1 MMRLGKLLA
10 IGLIFFFILVS
21 SVQAIGITP
30 ARVTVDFEP
39 GMEGVKNFCVINNQK
54 KSMGVE
60 LFVDGGLAEYIELSA
75 TRATMNPAEYSKC
88 FSYIYSL
95 PDRMEPG
102 THEARIGVTEIPP
115 ESVFGGTG
123 ISTRASVLSQFRV
136 FVPPEG
142 SHIQIERILTNQA
155 EVGHQVTIK
164 LLVRSIGTEDTEFYG
179 DVKISDSNN
188 INLGTLT
195 VPKTL
200 VTAGAV
206 KIVELKWGGSTIP
219 GRYSILAS
227 LTYDEGVATS
237 GTAEIKIG
245 GEHVDIIAEDSM
257 QVALDDISNFILT
270 VENFWSEEIEDVSG
284 RIVIQDSTGKTIEQ
298 LSIDSFDLKA
308 LGSKNLN
315 LFWDSRDAAEGE
327 YLVTVVLDYLDGKV
341 STKKITLSIGAVS
354 AVAEKTSLDAPSQE
368 LVATLSLLLIVLVI
382 LTIIYVAIRK
392 K

>member
-1 MMRLGKLLA
+1 MRLGKLLT

-95 PDRMEPG
+95 PDRLEPG
-102 THEARIGVTEIPP
+102 THEARIGV
-115 ESVFGGTG
+115 
-123 ISTRASVLSQFRV
+123 QFRV

-142 SHIQIERILTNQA
+142 SHIQIERILTSQA
-155 EVGHQVTIK
+155 EVGYQVTIK

-227 LTYDEGVATS
+227 LTYDEGVETT
-237 GTAEIKIG
+237 GTVEIKIG

-257 QVALDDISNFILT
+257 QVALDDISKFILT

-284 RIVIQDSTGKTIEQ
+284 RIVIQDSTGKIIEQ

-308 LGSKNLN
+308 LGTKNLN
-315 LFWDSRDAAEGE
+315 LFWDSRDASAGE

-354 AVAEKTSLDAPSQE
+354 AVAEKSSLDAPSQE

-382 LTIIYVAIRK
+382 LTIIYVAVRK